1 MYGHIENERFVGQM
15 LAYIG
20 LVYKV
25 EDVSASAVRMYCR
38 YPILYEVSDDL
49 QIIESGGMDFRA
61 ADYQLGSHHIR
72 VQPSRRKQLAF
83 LLANAATVQWHFYE
97 TDNYWV

>member
-1 MYGHIENERFVGQM
+1 MKDERFVGQM

-25 EDVSASAVRMYCR
+25 DDIPASAVRMYCR
-38 YPILYEVSDDL
+38 YPILYELGDDL

-61 ADYQLGSHHIR
+61 VDYRLGSQHIQ
-72 VQPSRRKQLAF
+72 VQPSQRKQLAF
-83 LLANAATVQWHFYE
+83 LLANADTVQWHFYE
-97 TDNYWV
+97 TDYYWV